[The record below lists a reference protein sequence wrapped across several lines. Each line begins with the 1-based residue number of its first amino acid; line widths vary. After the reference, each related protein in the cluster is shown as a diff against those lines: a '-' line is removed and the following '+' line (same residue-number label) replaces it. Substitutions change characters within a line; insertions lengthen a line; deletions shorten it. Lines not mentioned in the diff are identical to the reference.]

1 MTFGK
6 WVDLLTEDV
15 TDMEKMLDVAS
26 GGTGKGKGAGEGGK
40 SETESGGEGSE
51 EGVPNLNLS
60 SNGTSAKEK
69 AVQPVMPTTP
79 VSPQGTT

>member
-26 GGTGKGKGAGEGGK
+26 GGTGKGAGEGGK
-40 SETESGGEGSE
+40 SDTESGGEGSE
-51 EGVPNLNLS
+51 EGVPSLNLS
-60 SNGTSAKEK
+60 SNGTSAKEN